1 MAEDEAA
8 RQNRINNFYPDHLK
22 LGPDGLP
29 TEEEIDKFYMDWGCC
44 KSPLPNC
51 CKQLQFP
58 SILEPQS
65 KFRDFTS
72 DVWLMPTDI
81 NWTTDYFKDHIIV
94 VDVATNYEYM
104 FKLMMKH
111 CLTFS

>member
-1 MAEDEAA
+1 MAEDDAA

-65 KFRDFTS
+65 KFRDFVCDVRLIPTNINGTS
-72 DVWLMPTDI
+72 V
-81 NWTTDYFKDHIIV
+81 YFKV
-94 VDVATNYEYM
+94 NWKMNAN
-104 FKLMMKH
+104 
-111 CLTFS
+111 